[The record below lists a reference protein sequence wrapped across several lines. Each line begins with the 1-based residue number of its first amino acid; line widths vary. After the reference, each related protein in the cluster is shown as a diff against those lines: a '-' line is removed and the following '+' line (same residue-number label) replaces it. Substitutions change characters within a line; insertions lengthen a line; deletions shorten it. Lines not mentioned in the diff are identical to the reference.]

1 MNILTTETA
10 QQIYAGILATGLI
23 VTIVVMTVQA
33 WRNYNKTYGR
43 EYQETNYCNNF
54 NKQFNKPNFTLV
66 EDGNSFKVG
75 VAG

>member
-1 MNILTTETA
+1 MSISGIFFICFLIGALTVAYFHERKHE
-10 QQIYAGILATGLI
+10 
-23 VTIVVMTVQA
+23 V
-33 WRNYNKTYGR
+33 KSE

-75 VAG
+75 VV